1 MASLLTVNDDCLCRI
16 ISFLDDPISFYNVAL
31 SCKRVQQVIS
41 HIRSSLHPKLLRAKA
56 EYYIKCYLVEITDD
70 KSDYRK
76 FSKLEDLLSNAVR
89 LTEAKK
95 TLTFAKLVNVWE
107 KNGPVVAK
115 LYTWI
120 RNQESRTENGEPRAT
135 CVTEYQ
141 SVTLHLPGCDKDLKI
156 DTTYFHVHIDDQ
168 DNELHIR
175 VTCKDLDVE
184 SKGEFTGYFLN
195 YKLPYLL
202 VYNSTFYDQNISP
215 KNYPR
220 LLNKSYTKTWPN
232 KSKKLA

>member
-1 MASLLTVNDDCLCRI
+1 MASFSTLNEDCLCRI
-16 ISFLDDPISFYNVAL
+16 ISFLDDPDSFHSVAL
-31 SCKRVQQVIS
+31 SCKRVQQVINNT
-41 HIRSSLHPKLLRAKA
+41 RSILHPKLLRAKA
-56 EYYIKCYLVEITDD
+56 EYYIKCYLVEITDGRRD
-70 KSDYRK
+70 NNK
-76 FSKLEDLLSNAVR
+76 FRNLKNLLCDAAHFTAAKELLTYAKVVKVR
-89 LTEAKK
+89 ET
-95 TLTFAKLVNVWE
+95 
-107 KNGPVVAK
+107 NGPVAAK
-115 LYTWI
+115 LFTWI
-120 RNQESRTENGEPRAT
+120 RNQESRTEEGVRRAT
-135 CVTEYQ
+135 YFKEYR

-220 LLNKSYTKTWPN
+220 LLNKSYTKT
-232 KSKKLA
+232 

>member
-1 MASLLTVNDDCLCRI
+1 MVN
-16 ISFLDDPISFYNVAL
+16 NT
-31 SCKRVQQVIS
+31 
-41 HIRSSLHPKLLRAKA
+41 RSILHPKVLLAKA

-95 TLTFAKLVNVWE
+95 TLNFSKLVNVWE

-220 LLNKSYTKTWPN
+220 LLNKSYTKT
-232 KSKKLA
+232 

>member
-1 MASLLTVNDDCLCRI
+1 M
-16 ISFLDDPISFYNVAL
+16 
-31 SCKRVQQVIS
+31 
-41 HIRSSLHPKLLRAKA
+41 
-56 EYYIKCYLVEITDD
+56 EITDD

-141 SVTLHLPGCDKDLKI
+141 FKHSLYGSHC
-156 DTTYFHVHIDDQ
+156 
-168 DNELHIR
+168 E
-175 VTCKDLDVE
+175 
-184 SKGEFTGYFLN
+184 
-195 YKLPYLL
+195 
-202 VYNSTFYDQNISP
+202 
-215 KNYPR
+215 
-220 LLNKSYTKTWPN
+220 
-232 KSKKLA
+232 

>member
-1 MASLLTVNDDCLCRI
+1 M
-16 ISFLDDPISFYNVAL
+16 
-31 SCKRVQQVIS
+31 IS

-56 EYYIKCYLVEITDD
+56 EYYIKCYLVEITDGRR
-70 KSDYRK
+70 DYNK
-76 FSKLEDLLSNAVR
+76 FRNLENLLSNAAR
-89 LTEAKK
+89 LTAAKEL
-95 TLTFAKLVNVWE
+95 LTYAKVVKVWE
-107 KNGPVVAK
+107 ENGPVAAK
-115 LYTWI
+115 LFTWI
-120 RNQESRTENGEPRAT
+120 RNQESKTGEEGIRQAN
-135 CVTEYQ
+135 CFTEYR

-220 LLNKSYTKTWPN
+220 LLNKSYTKT
-232 KSKKLA
+232 

>member
-1 MASLLTVNDDCLCRI
+1 MVN
-16 ISFLDDPISFYNVAL
+16 NT
-31 SCKRVQQVIS
+31 
-41 HIRSSLHPKLLRAKA
+41 RSILHPKVLLAKA

-135 CVTEYQ
+135 CVT
-141 SVTLHLPGCDKDLKI
+141 
-156 DTTYFHVHIDDQ
+156 YFYDYYNNY
-168 DNELHIR
+168 DNELSIHI
-175 VTCKDLDVE
+175 TCGDMDVKWE
-184 SKGEFTGYFLN
+184 G
-195 YKLPYLL
+195 
-202 VYNSTFYDQNISP
+202 
-215 KNYPR
+215 
-220 LLNKSYTKTWPN
+220 KT
-232 KSKKLA
+232 AGCC

>member
-1 MASLLTVNDDCLCRI
+1 MVN
-16 ISFLDDPISFYNVAL
+16 NT
-31 SCKRVQQVIS
+31 
-41 HIRSSLHPKLLRAKA
+41 RSILHPKVLLAKA

-156 DTTYFHVHIDDQ
+156 DTTYFYDYYNNY
-168 DNELHIR
+168 DNELSIHI
-175 VTCKDLDVE
+175 TCGDMDVKWE
-184 SKGEFTGYFLN
+184 G
-195 YKLPYLL
+195 
-202 VYNSTFYDQNISP
+202 
-215 KNYPR
+215 
-220 LLNKSYTKTWPN
+220 KT
-232 KSKKLA
+232 AGCY